1 MPDCDACIRGY
12 THDTLFPFG
21 SDNCQANTRSI
32 VLMRSSEIA
41 GPKSGLRPRVAID
54 FTQWLPR
61 RIHAHRV
68 WLHAT
73 LVNEP
78 LPEKE

>member
-41 GPKSGLRPRVAID
+41 GPKSGLRPRVAI
-54 FTQWLPR
+54 R
-61 RIHAHRV
+61 
-68 WLHAT
+68 LHAMVAQAHSCAPC
-73 LVNEP
+73 LVACDLGE
-78 LPEKE
+78 